1 MCPFPAA
8 STVTEVDAL
17 PGHTDQPWLY
27 AWAWLVES
35 AGWLRARSFP
45 TWAGIE
51 EDEASG
57 AAAVLM
63 GAALGRELQ
72 ISQGVG
78 SEIVARPGPGGT
90 VEIGGRC
97 NLVEV
102 RDGVF
107 LHRKGAAPGDGCDV
121 LIAGTRGT
129 RSFLVAAHAG
139 SDANYSVAHGAGRKM
154 SRSDALQVSQKF

>member
-1 MCPFPAA
+1 VRARPSWIDFRVKPNFVQMATA
-8 STVTEVDAL
+8 TEVDAL
-17 PGHTDQPWLY
+17 PGQTDQPWLY
-27 AWAWLVES
+27 AWAWLDEGS
-35 AGWLRARSFP
+35 GRLRARSFP
-45 TWAGIE
+45 TWAGID

-63 GAALGRELQ
+63 GATLGRKLQ

-102 RDGVF
+102 REYVG
-107 LHRKGAAPGDGCDV
+107 
-121 LIAGTRGT
+121 
-129 RSFLVAAHAG
+129 
-139 SDANYSVAHGAGRKM
+139 
-154 SRSDALQVSQKF
+154 